1 MEPRNYALANLFDGY
16 VVYVVPNYQRLYV
29 WNREDQWEPLWS
41 DVEDIANDLVR
52 DAITRNL
59 ENVDPNSM
67 ESHFLGAVVLKISG
81 STPDLASQ
89 YRVIDGQQRLTTL
102 QILMGAATSELSRHE
117 LTTPAKRLRDLTVN
131 SSDADTFKI
140 KHHGGHHYERFGD
153 VMGKATRG
161 DSTDGINGR
170 MAECYQYFLQAIRD
184 WLSSQDQVHIAGSAL
199 ATTLIRKL
207 NVVGIYLEGH
217 EKEHIIFET
226 LNARGEPLTEW
237 DKIKNYLL
245 YKADETPGLE
255 QESFFEKYLD
265 QFDDPWWREM
275 VGRGVQ
281 RPRSDVFADYWL
293 ESCKGTPVAVRRV
306 FREFQKYTDGESQG
320 LEPIIQGLVRDA
332 QYFRTFEQPDQHN
345 HSREALFHSRRLAM
359 GAGAIWPLLL
369 QLQRMPIDQQDRER
383 CLAILESYL
392 VRRLIVGYQAR
403 SYDQVA
409 LDLLNSLTTTSS
421 IENGISYSLLS
432 HLMNYSETATLW
444 PSDEEVRDAVLNR
457 HMSQYAQRLVLSAV
471 EKRLITNKAAN
482 PQLFAN
488 LHVEHVMPRAWQ
500 PSSWPLPESSDVGS
514 AEEKRKKA
522 INTLGN
528 LTLLNG
534 RLNSSISNAAW
545 KVKREAIAESDNLF
559 LNRRLLKHA
568 SDTWVE
574 KDIAR
579 RGRWMY
585 EAIVKIWPRG

>member
-1 MEPRNYALANLFDGY
+1 MEPRNYALANLFEGY

-29 WNREDQWEPLWS
+29 WNQEDQWEPLWS

-52 DAITRNL
+52 DAIRRGR
-59 ENVDPNSM
+59 ENVDPDSV

-81 STPDLASQ
+81 STPDLARQ
-89 YRVIDGQQRLTTL
+89 LRVIDGQQRLTTL
-102 QILMGAATSELSRHE
+102 QILMGAAVSELDRHE
-117 LTTPAKRLRDLTVN
+117 LTTPAKRLRNLIVN
-131 SSDADTFKI
+131 PSEADSFKI
-140 KHHGGHHYERFGD
+140 KHQAHRLGHDYEKFGD
-153 VMGKATRG
+153 VMGKASHG
-161 DSTDGINGR
+161 DSTDDISGS
-170 MAECYQYFLQAIRD
+170 MAECYRYFQRAIGE

-199 ATTLIRKL
+199 ATTLIMKL

-245 YKADETPGLE
+245 YKADETPGLK

-265 QFDDPWWREM
+265 QFDDPWWRQL

-293 ESCKGTPVAVRRV
+293 ESYKGTPVAVRRV
-306 FREFQKYTDGESQG
+306 FREFQKYMDGKNQG
-320 LEPIIQGLVRDA
+320 LEPMIEELVRDA
-332 QYFRTFEQPDQHN
+332 RYFRDFEQLDPSN

-383 CLAILESYL
+383 CLVALESYL

-409 LDLLNSLTTTSS
+409 LDLLNSLTTKSD
-421 IENGISYSLLS
+421 ISQSLLN
-432 HLMNYSETATLW
+432 HLLKYSEAATLW
-444 PSDEEVRDAVLNR
+444 PSDEEVRNAVLNR
-457 HMSQYAQRLVLSAV
+457 HLSQYAQRLVLSAV
-471 EKRLITNKAAN
+471 EKHLITNKAAN

-500 PSSWPLPESSDVGS
+500 PSSWPLPDSSDVAS
-514 AEEKRKKA
+514 AEEKREKA

-545 KVKREAIAESDNLF
+545 NVKREAIAESDNLF
-559 LNRRLLKHA
+559 LNRRLLKQ
-568 SDTWVE
+568 SLDTWME

-585 EAIVKIWPRG
+585 ESIVKIWPRG